1 MHPFFCP
8 LSNKTITNKRNLSD
22 IRCSSGYKIQ
32 KAKKKSSNI
41 SWLFYLA
48 VDALMLQSFVIRSK
62 TYLHRA
68 NLGKQRAQELDG
80 QHSDDDARSSVDVL
94 SEEGR
99 GIGN

>member
-1 MHPFFCP
+1 MHPFFCH
-8 LSNKTITNKRNLSD
+8 LSNKTTNKKNLSD
-22 IRCSSGYKIQ
+22 ILSSSRL
-32 KAKKKSSNI
+32 KKLQRPSRVNFGPFI

-80 QHSDDDARSSVDVL
+80 QHSDDDAQSPIDIVL
-94 SEEGR
+94 SEKEE
-99 GIGN
+99 